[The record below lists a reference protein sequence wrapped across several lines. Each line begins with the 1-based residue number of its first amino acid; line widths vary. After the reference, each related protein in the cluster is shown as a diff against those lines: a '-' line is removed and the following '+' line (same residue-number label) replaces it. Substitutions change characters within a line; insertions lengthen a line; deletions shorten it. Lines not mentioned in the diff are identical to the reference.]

1 MKLNKRKYAHELGYY
16 VFWCRRCHYVEAS
29 TVQTSGVMHRMSS
42 IGYKI
47 TCLKCREQQIIS
59 LKVSEEFHDMVL
71 QNSYKGNT
79 TMSPHHIFDQLL

>member
-16 VFWCRRCHYVEAS
+16 VFWCKHCHNVEAS
-29 TVQTSGVMHRMSS
+29 TVQTAGIMYTMHSMGNS
-42 IGYKI
+42 I
-47 TCLKCREQQIIS
+47 TCIKCRTSEVIS

-79 TMSPHHIFDQLL
+79 TMSPHELFDQLL